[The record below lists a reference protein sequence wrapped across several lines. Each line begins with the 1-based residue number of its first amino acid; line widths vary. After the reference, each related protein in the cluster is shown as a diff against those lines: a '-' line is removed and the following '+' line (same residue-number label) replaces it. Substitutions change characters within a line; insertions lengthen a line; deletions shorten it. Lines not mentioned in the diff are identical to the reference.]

1 MKTTAGLRLRA
12 RRAQK
17 ETSRVGLLGPS
28 GRRPLAA
35 RNPTLAVAFVSATR
49 TLNPYPT
56 AAFITIPGHQTE
68 TSLTIGYQKEQ
79 ATTAGLCPF
88 SGGIVSA
95 G

>member
-1 MKTTAGLRLRA
+1 MVGLRA
-12 RRAQK
+12 A
-17 ETSRVGLLGPS
+17 E
-28 GRRPLAA
+28 GRRPEGPS
-35 RNPTLAVAFVSATR
+35 NPTLAVPFVSATR

-68 TSLTIGYQKEQ
+68 TSLTIGYQKES
-79 ATTAGLCPF
+79 ANTAGLCPF